1 MRPVRIDKCAFP
13 AELFRGEGI
22 FIKTLP
28 GQNTRGASF
37 LQRDTVHF
45 EKRGI
50 DLLEYRQRLFL
61 PWKSTKR
68 PPFFRRFYT
77 GLTLPCFLFL
87 QSGRILKAENRKKKE
102 GMQ

>member
-37 LQRDTVHF
+37 LQKDAAHF

-50 DLLEYRQRLFL
+50 NPSEYRKRLFL

-68 PPFFRRFYT
+68 PPF
-77 GLTLPCFLFL
+77 
-87 QSGRILKAENRKKKE
+87 SGNFTRA
-102 GMQ
+102 